1 MSDDKKYNEKGLELF
16 KAKQYEKALE
26 NFNKAI
32 SIKNDNEDYYRN
44 RAYCYYEMKQF
55 ELGDKDFNEA
65 SIILEIRSAI
75 DGVGGDCRYY
85 VVTDKQYE
93 RYLQTLVK
101 YRKDPRFA
109 KEIEPILSYRNM

>member
-1 MSDDKKYNEKGLELF
+1 
-16 KAKQYEKALE
+16 
-26 NFNKAI
+26 
-32 SIKNDNEDYYRN
+32 
-44 RAYCYYEMKQF
+44 MKQF

-75 DGVGGDCRYY
+75 DRVGYDNRYY

>member
-32 SIKNDNEDYYRN
+32 SIKNDSEDYYRN

-75 DGVGGDCRYY
+75 DRVGYDNRYY

-109 KEIEPILSYRNM
+109 KEIEPILSYRNI